1 MSALARMKAL
11 TAAADQF
18 NGRVAQID
26 ATLRELA
33 LSRDLLVAETRDFG
47 ILKDEAEG
55 MFAKIKFEVTMPAPE
70 PAAET
75 GQPEPVNEPELAP
88 TGITTGADDYE
99 PLSSDA

>member
-18 NGRVAQID
+18 NGCVSQVE
-26 ATLRELA
+26 ATLRELC
-33 LSRDLLVAETRDFG
+33 LRRDLLVAETRDFG
-47 ILKDEAEG
+47 ILKDEAEA

-70 PAAET
+70 PAAEV
-75 GQPEPVNEPELAP
+75 GQPDAAQPAP
-88 TGITTGADDYE
+88 APWETNTGADHDE